1 MTDHLLL
8 LINSCYKRFKITIE
22 KLENCKEQR
31 RQELELYKMRY
42 EDKMMKDLVR
52 KQQYIT
58 ITLNINMNIT
68 IFITITIN

>member
-1 MTDHLLL
+1 
-8 LINSCYKRFKITIE
+8 
-22 KLENCKEQR
+22 
-31 RQELELYKMRY
+31 MRY

-68 IFITITIN
+68 ISITTTIN